1 MIAKP
6 TIIADRYETNVT
18 AEHEFPSI
26 FRSGSVHSATFSD
39 LLSRRV
45 PRVLPVACPPSPA
58 GLKSEKLSDLWRYC
72 VKTLM
77 LVPCLLLATVLA
89 AQTDS
94 VTETNLPPATAQASA
109 PVPSPQATGSLP
121 AGTALMVRLNTTLA
135 TFSNKAGDPFRGSIT
150 QPLVSNGQT
159 VIPAGATVEGRVT
172 KVTEPRRISGRPTIG
187 IVPEVVILPTGERY
201 SIDATLTDTSIKGT
215 DVNNEGQFK
224 GSGHDRR
231 DTIEQGGGTAGGMLI
246 GGLVGGPV
254 GILVGG
260 AIGAGSTTGHWL
272 GTHHSA
278 VLPMGTELT
287 FELNRPLALTN
298 AATPTPA
305 ATAAAPDRS
314 SK

>member
-1 MIAKP
+1 M
-6 TIIADRYETNVT
+6 
-18 AEHEFPSI
+18 
-26 FRSGSVHSATFSD
+26 
-39 LLSRRV
+39 
-45 PRVLPVACPPSPA
+45 
-58 GLKSEKLSDLWRYC
+58 
-72 VKTLM
+72 KTLM
-77 LVPCLLLATVLA
+77 LLPCLVLATVLA

-94 VTETNLPPATAQASA
+94 VTETNLPPATAQASV
-109 PVPSPQATGSLP
+109 PVPSPQATGSVP

-150 QPLVSNGQT
+150 QPVVINGQT
-159 VIPAGATVEGRVT
+159 IIPAGATVEGRVT

-187 IVPEVVILPTGERY
+187 IVPEVVILPTGERR

-272 GTHHSA
+272 SQHHSA

-287 FELNRPLALTN
+287 FELNRPMAATN
-298 AATPTPA
+298 AAT
-305 ATAAAPDRS
+305 TAPAPDQS
-314 SK
+314 SQ